1 VVTTTEDLLRTAQR
15 PTGRALARGVPR
27 LEGLRAGTATGIGS
41 LPHRSAGD
49 AARFALAEYDIPAI
63 PTLPRK
69 NPAEGMIAQAVVGI
83 NGVTSGQYG
92 SLAVD
97 ASAVNVHATVITDLT
112 LPHFQ
117 SLRRFLRLAVTSE
130 YSGPLKWQFVGPV
143 TLGVALTRAGL
154 ADDIAF
160 QVAARAVRSH
170 VAAISVAITT
180 AMPSS
185 PQVIFIDEPWFGEL
199 LNPGFPIDPD
209 TAIDLLSGAMAA
221 VSGVATVGVHC
232 CGEADVPSLLAAG
245 PDILSIPVTPR
256 IAGVAGYLGH
266 FLDAG
271 GRIAW
276 GVVPTDGPMF
286 ASPDRHWRELLELW
300 GSLSDRGVDFDLLR
314 SRSLVT
320 PHCGLGTHTP
330 VVADRVCRAVRE
342 VGRRIADLSPRNVL
356 A

>member
-1 VVTTTEDLLRTAQR
+1 M
-15 PTGRALARGVPR
+15 ARGVPR
-27 LEGLRAGTATGIGS
+27 LHSLRAGTATGIGS
-41 LPHRSAGD
+41 LPHRSAGE
-49 AARFALAEYDIPAI
+49 AARFALAEYDMPAI
-63 PTLPRK
+63 PTLPRR
-69 NPAEGMIAQAVVGI
+69 NPAESMIAQAVVGI

-97 ASAVNVHATVITDLT
+97 ASVVDVHAPVITDVC
-112 LPHFQ
+112 LPNFQ
-117 SLRRFLRLAVTSE
+117 TLRRFLQVAAAANHV
-130 YSGPLKWQFVGPV
+130 GPIKWQFVGPV

-154 ADDIAF
+154 PDDLAF
-160 QVAARAVRSH
+160 AVAARAVRSH
-170 VAAISVAITT
+170 VAAISVAVTT
-180 AMPSS
+180 ALPQS

-232 CGEADVPSLLAAG
+232 CAEADVPSLIAAG
-245 PDILSIPVTPR
+245 PDILSIPVHPR

-300 GSLSDRGVDFDLLR
+300 SGLADRGVDRDLLR

-320 PHCGLGTHTP
+320 AHCGLGTHTP

-342 VGRRIADLSPRNVL
+342 VGRRIAGLPPHNVH

>member
-1 VVTTTEDLLRTAQR
+1 M
-15 PTGRALARGVPR
+15 
-27 LEGLRAGTATGIGS
+27 
-41 LPHRSAGD
+41 HR
-49 AARFALAEYDIPAI
+49 FI
-63 PTLPRK
+63 
-69 NPAEGMIAQAVVGI
+69 Q
-83 NGVTSGQYG
+83 
-92 SLAVD
+92 LAV
-97 ASAVNVHATVITDLT
+97 AANH
-112 LPHFQ
+112 
-117 SLRRFLRLAVTSE
+117 E
-130 YSGPLKWQFVGPV
+130 GPVKWQFVGPV

-154 ADDIAF
+154 SDDLAF
-160 QVAARAVRSH
+160 AVASRAVRSH
-170 VAAISVAITT
+170 VAAISVAIATEL
-180 AMPSS
+180 PQS

-232 CGEADVPSLLAAG
+232 CAEADIPSLIAAG
-245 PDILSIPVTPR
+245 PDVLSIPVHPR

-300 GSLSDRGVDFDLLR
+300 SGLAQRGVDPDLLR
-314 SRSLVT
+314 SRSIVT

-330 VVADRVCRAVRE
+330 VVADRVCRSVRE
-342 VGRRIADLSPRNVL
+342 VGRRIADLPPHNVH